1 MKMLHQRILVF
12 VAIAGIG
19 ISYLVYRIS
28 TYNSRDTI
36 NEPRATSHEIQTTS
50 GDWPMFRGG
59 QGLLGR
65 ASGTLPDKLDLLWR
79 FKTAGAV
86 KSSPAIVN
94 GRVFVGSSDANLY
107 ALDTKDGGKI
117 WSYKTGDGIEAGPC
131 VVAGVVYVG
140 SLDGFLYAV
149 DADKGSLKWKYKTGG
164 QIPGAANWTI
174 SPDVSTLHIIVGSYD
189 KNLHCVDAAT
199 GKPVWTYQSDNYIN
213 GSPAVDA
220 NRAVFGGCDAMI
232 HIVGLDDGNGLGKI
246 DSGSSIAASAAI
258 EDGQVYCGNYGNIFF
273 RADIKE
279 QKIVWEFKEAE
290 QPYFS
295 SPALGENVVVVGSR
309 DEHIYCLDRNK
320 GGFVWKYRTLGAV
333 DSSPVIVGDKVIA
346 CSTDGRIYIL
356 SLADGELLWS
366 YQIGQA
372 VTSSPAVAQ
381 SLVVV
386 GCDDGYVYAFAAP

>member
-1 MKMLHQRILVF
+1 MKTIHSRILIF
-12 VAIAGIG
+12 IAIVGVGLSFI
-19 ISYLVYRIS
+19 VYRIS
-28 TYNSRDTI
+28 CVGYRPAA
-36 NEPRATSHEIQTTS
+36 NEPRTTSHEMQATG

-117 WSYKTGDGIEAGPC
+117 WSYKTGDAIEASPC

-140 SLDGFLYAV
+140 SLDGFLYAL

-164 QIPGAANWTI
+164 QIPGAANWTT
-174 SPDVSTLHIIVGSYD
+174 SPDGRVLRIIVGSYD
-189 KNLHCVDAAT
+189 NKLHCVDAVT
-199 GKPVWTYQSDNYIN
+199 GKFLWTYQSDNYIN

-232 HIVGLDDGNGLGKI
+232 HIVGLDDGKRLGKI
-246 DSGSSIAASAAI
+246 DSGSYIAASAAI
-258 EDGQVYCGNYGNIFF
+258 EDGGVYCGNYGNIFF
-273 RADIKE
+273 RADVKE
-279 QKIVWEFKEAE
+279 QKIVWEFKQAE

-295 SPALGENVVVVGSR
+295 SPALGENVVVAGSR
-309 DEHIYCLDRNK
+309 DEHIYCLDRNN
-320 GGFVWKYRTLGAV
+320 GGLVWKYRTLGAV
-333 DSSPVIVGDKVIA
+333 DSSPVIAGDKVIA
-346 CSTDGRIYIL
+346 CSTDGRIYML
-356 SLADGELLWS
+356 SLAEGGLLWS
-366 YQIGQA
+366 YQLGQA
-372 VTSSPAVAQ
+372 VISSPAVAQ
-381 SLVVV
+381 SVVVV
-386 GCDDGYVYAFAAP
+386 GCDDGYVYAFAAL